1 MKARSAGALARHRF
15 TQESA
20 MNINNVYGNIAT
32 APTAAA
38 AAITQAP
45 VPTSSVASGSGPAST
60 TTLSTP
66 GQLYGQLQQLS
77 QQDPATFK
85 AVAAQLATHFQNA
98 ASQATGPQAQ
108 FLTQLASQF
117 TQAAQTGTLQPPQSA
132 QGVNAAGGG
141 HHHHHHHGGGGG
153 GAVAAIAGS
162 PSGDVNQAYESA
174 LSIVAQATGAS
185 ASSGPGVALG
195 DF

>member
-1 MKARSAGALARHRF
+1 
-15 TQESA
+15 
-20 MNINNVYGNIAT
+20 MNINNVYGNVATTPT
-32 APTAAA
+32 APA

-45 VPTSSVASGSGPAST
+45 APTSSVVSGSGPAAT

-66 GQLYGQLQQLS
+66 GQLYGELQQLS
-77 QQDPATFK
+77 QQDPAKFK
-85 AVAAQLATHFQNA
+85 AVAAQLATNFQNA

-132 QGVNAAGGG
+132 QGVNGAGGG

-153 GAVAAIAGS
+153 GALAAITGS
-162 PSGDVNQAYESA
+162 QSSDVNQAYESA
-174 LSIVAQATGAS
+174 LSVVAQATGAS
-185 ASSGPGVALG
+185 ASSP
-195 DF
+195 